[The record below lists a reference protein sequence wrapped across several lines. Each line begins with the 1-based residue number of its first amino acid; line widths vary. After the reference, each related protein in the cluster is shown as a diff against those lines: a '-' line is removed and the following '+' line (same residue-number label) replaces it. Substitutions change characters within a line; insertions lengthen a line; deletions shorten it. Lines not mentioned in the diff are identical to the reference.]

1 MRIIA
6 LKDGVTA
13 VVEAKGKS
21 VRDDHGVQG
30 AKLAHRVF
38 GFELEV
44 SGQDL
49 TGGIVLKA
57 QECEM
62 GAAALEPVMTA
73 GIGERHHAE
82 ARTRA
87 GAGSDSGAVCV
98 SAERLVSQPARCSAR
113 FRGQPR
119 DPPRPEVFP

>member
-82 ARTRA
+82 ADA
-87 GAGSDSGAVCV
+87 GGRR
-98 SAERLVSQPARCSAR
+98 ER
-113 FRGQPR
+113 
-119 DPPRPEVFP
+119 